1 MSYFLLSFSASSQSM
16 VEPPSILKTH
26 IPFPLWFPDRANVGW
41 GTFFKGIGSEAENT
55 TVESM
60 CPRPHT
66 PSYTQ
71 DPEVKCEFQ
80 CSLVSTVPR
89 MIWTLEL

>member
-16 VEPPSILKTH
+16 VEPPSILRTH

-71 DPEVKCEFQ
+71 AQKSSASSSALLSAQFPE
-80 CSLVSTVPR
+80 
-89 MIWTLEL
+89 

>member
-1 MSYFLLSFSASSQSM
+1 M

-26 IPFPLWFPDRANVGW
+26 ISFPLSFPDRANVGW
-41 GTFFKGIGSEAENT
+41 GTFFKGIGREAESIA
-55 TVESM
+55 VGSM
-60 CPRPHT
+60 GPGPHT
-66 PSYTQ
+66 PSYTE
-71 DPEVKCEFQ
+71 DPEVKSEFQ